1 MSLEIRIE
9 VKNIFLLCSF
19 LCCLNIAPGARFRK
33 ESKKQ
38 KQKQTHENRAGS
50 ERTLYL
56 TVHKTFSVIIS
67 QEIPRQGSQGQS
79 RESVMVSY
87 SPVFWEWS
95 VIHRKTVDVV
105 GTFRIFSQSLGGL
118 KGDIEMGG
126 NYLDLLF
133 LLTLFPAHMKN
144 SSHGYN
150 CITFLAINN
159 RHLYQLIAFSRK
171 WSKVFYLSSK
181 IP

>member
-1 MSLEIRIE
+1 MIAELTLASVWLQSHQRPE
-9 VKNIFLLCSF
+9 S
-19 LCCLNIAPGARFRK
+19 NIAPGARIRK

-38 KQKQTHENRAGS
+38 KQNHGNHAGS
-50 ERTLYL
+50 ERTLCL

-67 QEIPRQGSQGQS
+67 QEIPRQGV
-79 RESVMVSY
+79 RVRVVSL
-87 SPVFWEWS
+87 SWS
-95 VIHRKTVDVV
+95 LIPLCPGSGLWYTGKLDVV
-105 GTFRIFSQSLGGL
+105 GAFRIFSQSLGGL
-118 KGDIEMGG
+118 KGDKEMGG

-144 SSHGYN
+144 SSHSDN

-159 RHLYQLIAFSRK
+159 RHLYQLMAFSRK